1 MVPLAILLVFL
12 ATFTAAAIAVVVASF
27 VMHPREM
34 VSSASGPAGGSDEA
48 QIAPLLIRVESLSTI
63 SLWHRLL
70 TRIDFIEILKAR
82 IAEAG
87 LRWSI
92 GRTTA
97 TMLLGGALGAAFAF
111 GFDWMPPG
119 SSIVLTF
126 VGALPPYLFIL
137 HKRTARFL
145 RFEEQFPDALDSL
158 ARAMRAGHPFA
169 GGMELLAGECPAP
182 LGLEIRRA
190 CDEWRLGLTWN
201 QALNHLAGRVPLLE
215 LRLFTAAVILQS
227 RTGGKLSEVLE
238 KLADTT
244 RESVSLRGDVRAISA
259 NGRMTGMVLTILP
272 MLIAATMFVTS
283 PAYIGTLFEYPQ
295 GKYLMMASCG
305 CLVLGHFVIR
315 KIVNIK
321 T

>member
-1 MVPLAILLVFL
+1 MVPLAIFLVFL
-12 ATFTAAAIAVVVASF
+12 ATFTAAAIAVVVAAF
-27 VMHPREM
+27 VMRRRE
-34 VSSASGPAGGSDEA
+34 VASPASGHAGGSDDA
-48 QIAPLLIRVESLSTI
+48 RTAPLLIREESLSTI
-63 SLWHRLL
+63 SMWHRLL
-70 TRIDFIEILKAR
+70 TQFDFIEILKTR

-87 LRWSI
+87 LRWSM

-97 TMLLGGALGAAFAF
+97 SMLLGGALGAALAF
-111 GFDWMPPG
+111 GFEWMPPG
-119 SSIVLTF
+119 SSIVLAIA
-126 VGALPPYLFIL
+126 GAMPPYIYIL
-137 HKRTARFL
+137 QKRTARL
-145 RFEEQFPDALDSL
+145 RRFEEQFPDALDSL

-182 LGLEIRRA
+182 LGGEIRRA
-190 CDEWRLGLTWN
+190 CDEWRLGLPWN
-201 QALNHLAGRVPLLE
+201 QALYHLAERVPILE

-227 RTGGKLSEVLE
+227 RSGGKLSEVLE

-259 NGRMTGMVLTILP
+259 NGRLTGLVLTILP
-272 MLIAATMFVTS
+272 LLIAATMFVTS

-295 GKYLMMASCG
+295 GKYLMMGSAG
-305 CLVLGHFVIR
+305 CLVLGHFAIR